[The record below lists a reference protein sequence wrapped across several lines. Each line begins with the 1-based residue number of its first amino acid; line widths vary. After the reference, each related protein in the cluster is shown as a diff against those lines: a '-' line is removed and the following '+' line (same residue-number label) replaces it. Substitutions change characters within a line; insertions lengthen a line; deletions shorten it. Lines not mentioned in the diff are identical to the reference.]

1 MSSDEESTNEYESEE
16 EQGSEEEVEEVPK
29 KRKTKPKKDPN
40 KPKRNMSAFFL
51 YSNANRA
58 RIKEENP
65 GIAFGKVAQLLSKEF
80 KKLDPDERAEWN
92 DAATKDKERYQEEM
106 KSYDPPS
113 DEEDYGGGR
122 RRKKAKKDPNKPK
135 RNMSAFFLYSNAVRS
150 TVKEENPE
158 AKFGDIAKIISVQF
172 KALSDSERAKYN
184 KLAAEDKVRYQE
196 AMVEYNENN

>member
-1 MSSDEESTNEYESEE
+1 M
-16 EQGSEEEVEEVPK
+16 
-29 KRKTKPKKDPN
+29 
-40 KPKRNMSAFFL
+40 
-51 YSNANRA
+51 
-58 RIKEENP
+58 
-65 GIAFGKVAQLLSKEF
+65 SKEF

-158 AKFGDIAKIISVQF
+158 AKFGDIAKVWF
-172 KALSDSERAKYN
+172 
-184 KLAAEDKVRYQE
+184 
-196 AMVEYNENN
+196 